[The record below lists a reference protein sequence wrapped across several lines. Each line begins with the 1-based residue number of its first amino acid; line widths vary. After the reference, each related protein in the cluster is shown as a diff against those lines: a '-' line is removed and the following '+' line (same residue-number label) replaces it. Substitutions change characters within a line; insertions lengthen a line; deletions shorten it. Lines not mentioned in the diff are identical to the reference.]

1 MSEESCF
8 AGPTKPG
15 LVIYDLAFDAA
26 GALYMLDSPGLAVHR
41 RGEKKASVLGGPEL
55 GGTRGLSASRDLV
68 AVGGES
74 SVSLVSAEGA
84 LLATIAGRPA
94 GVAVSE
100 DGAHVAIGRGEP
112 GAPRQSVEVW
122 DRAGQRV
129 LEVDDEAVRNGT
141 EGLVFTRDGARLLL
155 VAGGKLVTIERATG
169 AVRVGPPLR
178 EELQLSARRMASL
191 GDAALVVFGGRGA
204 QWAVGAAIVDL
215 EGRARWLGGEIDG
228 ACANAALGLAA
239 IVRGTSVELRDTSG
253 ALVRTVT
260 RPKATR
266 VIDGIA
272 LSHDGWLAIASGAK
286 SGAHAKTVELLR
298 V

>member
-15 LVIYDLAFDAA
+15 LVIYALAFDAA

-191 GDAALVVFGGRGA
+191 GDAAKALGAKVAVARQYLRGA
-204 QWAVGAAIVDL
+204 PSV
-215 EGRARWLGGEIDG
+215 
-228 ACANAALGLAA
+228 
-239 IVRGTSVELRDTSG
+239 IVRR
-253 ALVRTVT
+253 
-260 RPKATR
+260 
-266 VIDGIA
+266 
-272 LSHDGWLAIASGAK
+272 
-286 SGAHAKTVELLR
+286 
-298 V
+298 